1 MDRQRVKGMLPG
13 LNGTFLIAG
22 RLVPSAFGTN
32 GDVLGVFKEH
42 TRL

>member
-1 MDRQRVKGMLPG
+1 MDRQRVKSMLPG

-22 RLVPSAFGTN
+22 QLAPTAFGRN

-42 TRL
+42 NRL

>member
-1 MDRQRVKGMLPG
+1 MDLQRVKSMLPR

-22 RLVPSAFGTN
+22 RLAPTAFGTN
-32 GDVLGVFKEH
+32 GDVLGVFKEQ